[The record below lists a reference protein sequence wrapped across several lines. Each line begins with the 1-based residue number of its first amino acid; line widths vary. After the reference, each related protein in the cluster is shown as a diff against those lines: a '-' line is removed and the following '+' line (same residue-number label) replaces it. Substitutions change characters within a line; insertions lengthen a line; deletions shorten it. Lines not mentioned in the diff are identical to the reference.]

1 MKILVPIS
9 ILLFG
14 IASFVS
20 VNKGSNQENTQNKI
34 WKDTLMADRE
44 KQIAILKE
52 SLKGKETLPADSVFK
67 NIKSLKGKSTEQV
80 LSIMNGWGHALGVTC
95 KFCHEVND
103 WASEK
108 SRNHLR
114 TREMIVMNDL
124 LNRDLLANMK
134 GFRQPVTMGCISC
147 HNEMK
152 EPTHDGPKPQGARP
166 RPEGG
171 GPRPEGQKN

>member
-1 MKILVPIS
+1 MKILVPLS
-9 ILLFG
+9 FLLFG

-20 VNKGSNQENTQNKI
+20 INSNQSDEKTQSRML
-34 WKDTLMADRE
+34 KDTLMADRE
-44 KQIAILKE
+44 KQIAALKE
-52 SLKGKETLPADSVFK
+52 SLKGKESLPADSVFK

-80 LSIMNGWGHALGVTC
+80 LSIMNGWGHALGVSC
-95 KFCHEVND
+95 KFCHDVND
-103 WASEK
+103 WTSEK

-166 RPEGG
+166 RPEGV
-171 GPRPEGQKN
+171 KN

>member
-20 VNKGSNQENTQNKI
+20 VNRNPIDEKSQNKI

-95 KFCHEVND
+95 KFCHEAND

-124 LNRDLLANMK
+124 LNRELLANMK